1 MERPSPNVTMG
12 RTSAAVVAVFAVVI
26 LQITVGFYI
35 PGPATSTR
43 SLQQP
48 PLPASARAQR
58 RPQQEQQP
66 HRKQDQLLGKQRS
79 LYGSALKPSR
89 WSTGPLAAETDNGGD
104 GGGEGFSAGPDK
116 VSRKSAKKSKA
127 RGGPPVI
134 PEAKKVSEPQQVSKA
149 VVAEV
154 LGAQAKKDGGGTS
167 DETAA
172 RLAH

>member
-1 MERPSPNVTMG
+1 M
-12 RTSAAVVAVFAVVI
+12 
-26 LQITVGFYI
+26 
-35 PGPATSTR
+35 
-43 SLQQP
+43 
-48 PLPASARAQR
+48 
-58 RPQQEQQP
+58 
-66 HRKQDQLLGKQRS
+66 
-79 LYGSALKPSR
+79 
-89 WSTGPLAAETDNGGD
+89 AAEADGGDD

-154 LGAQAKKDGGGTS
+154 LGAQAKKDGGGNS

-172 RLAH
+172 RLALAP